1 MLPMIFLWL
10 ILLLL
15 GMGVAFTLGIAAM
28 IQLWSDG
35 TPLTVMAQRMTKSI
49 SDSFPLLAVP
59 FFIFAGNLMNAGGIT
74 ERVFRFARSLVGH
87 FRGGLAH
94 VNVVAS
100 IIFSGMS
107 GSALADA
114 GGLGNMEIRAMR
126 KAGYDDGFSGAVT
139 ASSSVIGPLIPPSI
153 PMVIY
158 GVLADASI
166 GRMFLGGVVPGL
178 LTAAGL
184 MILIGM
190 IARRRNYPH
199 DAVPTLA
206 HIGRSFLQA
215 LLRLLTPGIII
226 AGIVGGLFSP
236 TEAAVGASAY
246 AIILSMFIYREIGL
260 KELRQVILSTIR
272 TTAMVCFIVA
282 TASVFAWV
290 LAAHEAPKNLSIWLT
305 SLTENPLLLLLIINL
320 FLLIAGFFVEGLA
333 IMTLAVPALA
343 PTVAAVGIDP
353 VHFGVVF
360 IFNLMIG
367 LMTPPMGIGLF
378 MISGVSG
385 IRLGVLTRAIVP
397 FLLPLIIVL
406 LLLIFFPSL
415 VTFLP
420 DLLLGQAGDE
430 TRF

>member
-1 MLPMIFLWL
+1 MFAMIFLWL
-10 ILLLL
+10 ALLLL
-15 GMGVAFTLGIAAM
+15 GMGVAFTLGISAM

-35 TPLTVMAQRMTKSI
+35 TPLAVMAQRMTKSI

-74 ERVFRFARSLVGH
+74 ERVFVFARSLVGH

-126 KAGYDDGFSGAVT
+126 KAGYTDGFAGAVT

-166 GRMFLGGVVPGL
+166 GRLFLGGVVPGL
-178 LTAAGL
+178 LTAVAL
-184 MILIGM
+184 MILIG
-190 IARRRNYPH
+190 IVARRRNFPR
-199 DAVPTLA
+199 DDVPTLG
-206 HIGRSFLQA
+206 HVCRSFLRA
-215 LLRLLTPGIII
+215 VLPLLTPAIII

-246 AIILSMFIYREIGL
+246 AIVLSMLVYREIGFR
-260 KELRQVILSTIR
+260 ELYDVILDTIR

-320 FLLIAGFFVEGLA
+320 FLFIAGFFVEGLA
-333 IMTLAVPALA
+333 IMILAVPALA

-378 MISGVSG
+378 VISGVSG
-385 IRLGVLTRAIVP
+385 ISLSVLTRAILP
-397 FLLPLIIVL
+397 FLIPLIVVL
-406 LLLIFFPSL
+406 LLLIFFPTL

-420 DLLLGQAGDE
+420 DLLLGKAGA
-430 TRF
+430 